1 MYTPVKQH
9 KLSNQSLHIK
19 APSSYTTPNNQIILR
34 PSSITQHFF
43 YFSKINKITMT
54 TYTNKSTNSK
64 GHIQLLII
72 GSSIIRDVQASRIEQ
87 NSPALTICMPGAKI
101 EQLSREIFNIKRN
114 QFIHNMI
121 IHGGGNDINARTIR
135 NPHVISNRII
145 TTLQDLSTR
154 MPRTQIFYSAI
165 LPRTNDTILPA
176 IFLINRDIK
185 QYCIEQGIVF
195 IPNYQFTYQR
205 VYRGWLKYEIRRTMI
220 KDDLV
225 HPTPAGTRTLARNF
239 IDTYRAT
246 QPTFRI
252 PQQYR
257 HHPSRTA
264 HYQNPAA
271 NNQFRHNPQHHSTG
285 YMTTQRNQQNIQP
298 IYSTNHRTGR
308 DRTAHHERMYHR
320 TTHNHNSSR

>member
-1 MYTPVKQH
+1 
-9 KLSNQSLHIK
+9 
-19 APSSYTTPNNQIILR
+19 
-34 PSSITQHFF
+34 
-43 YFSKINKITMT
+43 MT

-87 NSPALTICMPGAKI
+87 NAPALTICMPGAKI
-101 EQLSREIFNIKRN
+101 EQLPRKIFDIKRN

-165 LPRTNDTILPA
+165 LPRTNDTMLPA
-176 IFLINRDIK
+176 IFLINRYIK

-225 HPTPAGTRTLARNF
+225 HPTPVGTRTLAKNY
-239 IDTYRAT
+239 ITNYKMT
-246 QPTFRI
+246 QSFRSLLETSYI
-252 PQQYR
+252 TPQHVYK
-257 HHPSRTA
+257 HHQFQRTQ
-264 HYQNPAA
+264 YQNPAA
-271 NNQFRHNPQHHSTG
+271 NNQFRHNPQHHNTG
-285 YMTTQRNQQNIQP
+285 YMTTPRNQQNVQP
-298 IYSTNHRTGR
+298 IYSTTHRKGR
-308 DRTAHHERMYHR
+308 DRTAHHERMFHR
-320 TTHNHNSSR
+320 TTHNHNTNR